1 MLIRR
6 SDAADVLP
14 IRELTA
20 AAFASAPHSAPP
32 IDDSGDPGEA
42 PLVVWLLE
50 HPTAI
55 PELSLVA
62 VDPSGE
68 LAGHVICSRGDI
80 DGTPALGLGPISVR
94 PDLQRSG
101 VGSALMHGVLEAAE
115 ALGEPVV
122 VLVGEPAYYS
132 RFGFGP
138 ASGLG
143 VDSPDPTWGDYFQAR
158 ALGRREDVPSGTFR
172 YAEPFDRL

>member
-1 MLIRR
+1 MRIRR
-6 SDAADVLP
+6 SDTVDVAS
-14 IRELTA
+14 IRALTA
-20 AAFASAPHSAPP
+20 AAFSSATHSAPP

-62 VDPSGE
+62 VDDAGE
-68 LAGHVICSRGDI
+68 LVGHVICSRGDI
-80 DGTPALGLGPISVR
+80 DGTPSIGLGPISVR
-94 PDLQRSG
+94 PDQQRSG
-101 VGSALMHGVLEAAE
+101 VGSALMNSVFEAAE

-122 VLVGEPAYYS
+122 VLLGDPAYYS

-138 ASGLG
+138 ASDLG
-143 VDSPDPTWGDYFQAR
+143 VLPPDPQWGDYFQAR
-158 ALGRREDVPSGTFR
+158 AIGAREAVPTGTFR

>member
-1 MLIRR
+1 LLVRR
-6 SDAADVLP
+6 SDAADVAA
-14 IRELTA
+14 IRALTA
-20 AAFASAPHSAPP
+20 AAFASAAHSAPP
-32 IDDSGDPGEA
+32 VDDSGDPGEA

-62 VDPSGE
+62 VDDGD
-68 LAGHVICSRGDI
+68 LVGHVICSRGDI
-80 DGTPALGLGPISVR
+80 DGRPSIGLGPVSVR
-94 PDLQRSG
+94 PDRQRSG
-101 VGSALMHGVLEAAE
+101 VGSALMHGVLDAAH

-122 VLVGEPAYYS
+122 VLLGDPAYYS

-138 ASGLG
+138 ASALG
-143 VDSPDPTWGDYFQAR
+143 VLSPDPQWGDFFQAR
-158 ALGRREDVPSGTFR
+158 ALGPAADVPSGTFR